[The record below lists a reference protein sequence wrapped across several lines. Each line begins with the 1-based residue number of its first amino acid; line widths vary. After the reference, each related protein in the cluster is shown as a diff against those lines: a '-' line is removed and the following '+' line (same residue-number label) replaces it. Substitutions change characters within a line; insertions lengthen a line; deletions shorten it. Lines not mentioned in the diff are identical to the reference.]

1 MEIKDK
7 ENRKLRFGIALKKF
21 MEKAVSDNSDSNT
34 IEQIDDQKR
43 KSLSFRKLE
52 TNSGIR
58 HASIVEIV
66 NGKKNAAWST
76 VDALLEG
83 LDITLSEFA
92 IVYDKITEKE
102 IVEYKRE
109 IEKKKQERNKKQKK
123 NSSKSAKQKK

>member
-1 MEIKDK
+1 METKDK
-7 ENRKLRFGIALKKF
+7 ENKKLKFGLVLKRF
-21 MEKAVSDNSDSNT
+21 MEKTAPDNSDG
-34 IEQIDDQKR
+34 EAVDGVKKKKH

-92 IVYDKITEKE
+92 AVYDKITEKE
-102 IVEYKRE
+102 IEEYKRG
-109 IEKKKQERNKKQKK
+109 IEKKKLERKKKLQKK
-123 NSSKSAKQKK
+123 GSKLETKKK